1 MNSSTSFSL
10 LVRPG
15 TGISTSGRR
24 QAGCELTDLER
35 GLGPQ
40 QAEDPVLLEKQI
52 ILPSK
57 IRSFCGTF
65 PGLVLLYPG
74 SQK

>member
-15 TGISTSGRR
+15 MGISTSGRS
-24 QAGCELTDLER
+24 QAGYELTDLER

-57 IRSFCGTF
+57 IRSFFGTF
-65 PGLVLLYPG
+65 PGPVLLYPG